1 MFPYHLAILFIN
13 SVYRTVRSGY
23 INNISRPYRTGFNR
37 SGRLTAIRTGINQS
51 IPHRTSPFFFQCL
64 TIQGYQP
71 FLSRRI
77 TMSVLSWSRSP
88 VGSSAMSK
96 LGWFIS
102 ARAMETR
109 RISPPDSSRG

>member
-1 MFPYHLAILFIN
+1 MIHLPKSAKAKVKRQYFQPLSVLSLEFDYRPKASLQRIRDVAI
-13 SVYRTVRSGY
+13 S
-23 INNISRPYRTGFNR
+23 
-37 SGRLTAIRTGINQS
+37 
-51 IPHRTSPFFFQCL
+51 SPFVD
-64 TIQGYQP
+64 IP
-71 FLSRRI
+71 FSPFKLAMSMFLAELLGHRI